1 MRINIQYIKDF
12 LEIVLDINQP
22 DFTFQHDKIRPLL
35 DNDEKFNDFVFHFE
49 ILQDQDLIVGTVS
62 DKDVVVRN
70 VYVDGT
76 SRISLRNHPMRL
88 TADGHQ
94 FASDLNKPGIVDQL
108 TTTFKDAGPKEVVK
122 IVFSLTK
129 KALDKKLEELTVD
142 SE

>member
-1 MRINIQYIKDF
+1 M
-12 LEIVLDINQP
+12 
-22 DFTFQHDKIRPLL
+22 L

-62 DKDVVVRN
+62 DKDLVVRN

-76 SRISLRNHPMRL
+76 SKISLRSNPMRL

-122 IVFSLTK
+122 IVFSLGK
-129 KALDKKLEELTVD
+129 KALDKKFEELTVD
-142 SE
+142 FE